1 MCSDG
6 DKEITGIMSPVLLR
20 VENEPESPGGF
31 VKTDYLARKLTP
43 LTPALRRPRQEYHK
57 FKMSLAYREGLC
69 LNNTTGQNSTQAG
82 KTAQRVKFLCAG
94 VRAGVQIPSTHI
106 NVEWGK

>member
-6 DKEITGIMSPVLLR
+6 DKETPGIMSTVLLR
-20 VENEPESPGGF
+20 VENESESPGGF
-31 VKTDYLARKLTP
+31 VKTDDLARRLTP
-43 LTPALRRPRQEYHK
+43 VTPALRRHRQEYHK
-57 FKMSLAYREGLC
+57 FKISLAYREGLC
-69 LNNTTGQNSTQAG
+69 LNKTTRQNPTRAG

-94 VRAGVQIPSTHI
+94 VRAGVQIPGTHI